1 MGDRLLEGRHILLG
15 VTGGVAAYKA
25 VALAS
30 RLTQA
35 GAVVD
40 VVLSAAAMRF
50 VTPLSFESVTRRRAH
65 YDMFALPADTSPQVC
80 PGDLLIAHIALAR
93 SADLMIIAPA
103 TANTLA
109 KLAHGIADNLL
120 TAVALAVTVPLVI
133 APAME
138 SHMWEHPATQSNLAA
153 LRARGVVQVGPAT
166 GHLAS
171 GASGVGRM
179 SEPEEIIAAARMV
192 LACNGDLA
200 GRRVVV
206 SAGGTREAIDPV
218 RFIGNRSSGKMGYAL
233 ANAARDR
240 GAQVV
245 LVTAPTALPD
255 PYGVQLV
262 RAESAS
268 EMRDA
273 VLAAL
278 EGADALVMA
287 AAVADYRPVQVSAQK
302 IKKTEENLMLELTRT
317 PDILGEVAGLRAA
330 GRGPRVV
337 VGFAAE
343 TADLL
348 ANAQAKLRQKRLD
361 LIVANDVSAPD
372 AGFGV
377 DTNRVTLLW
386 ADGSVEPL
394 PLMTKEELAHV
405 IWDRVQCL
413 WA

>member
-1 MGDRLLEGRHILLG
+1 MEDRLLRSKRVLLG

-40 VVLSAAAMRF
+40 VVLSEAAMRF
-50 VTPLSFESVTRRRAH
+50 VTPLSFESVTRRRAYH
-65 YDMFALPADTSPQVC
+65 DMFALSADTGPQARA
-80 PGDLLIAHIALAR
+80 GDVLISHVALAR
-93 SADLMIIAPA
+93 SADLIIIAPA

-120 TAVALAVTVPLVI
+120 TAVVLAATAPLVI

-138 SHMWEHPATQSNLAA
+138 SHMWENPATQANLAA

-179 SEPEEIIAAARMV
+179 SEPEEILAVARLV
-192 LACNGDLA
+192 LARDGDLA

-233 ANAARDR
+233 ATAARDR

-255 PYGVQLV
+255 PYGVQLARV
-262 RAESAS
+262 ESAS

-273 VLAAL
+273 ILAAL

-302 IKKTEENLMLELTRT
+302 IKKTAERLTLEMTRT
-317 PDILGEVAGLRAA
+317 PDILGEVADLRAA

-348 ANAQAKLRQKRLD
+348 ANAQAKLHQKRLD
-361 LIVANDVSAPD
+361 MIAANDVSAPD

-386 ADGSVEPL
+386 ADGTVEPL
-394 PLMTKEELAHV
+394 PLMSKEELAHV
-405 IWDRVQCL
+405 IWDRVQRL
-413 WA
+413 W

>member
-1 MGDRLLEGRHILLG
+1 
-15 VTGGVAAYKA
+15 
-25 VALAS
+25 
-30 RLTQA
+30 
-35 GAVVD
+35 VD
-40 VVLSAAAMRF
+40 VVLSEAAMRF
-50 VTPLSFESVTRRRAH
+50 VTPLSFEAVTRRRAYH
-65 YDMFALPADTSPQVC
+65 DMFALPADTGPQARA
-80 PGDLLIAHIALAR
+80 GDVLIPHIALAR
-93 SADLMIIAPA
+93 SADLVVIAPA

-109 KLAHGIADNLL
+109 KLAHGIADNLI
-120 TAVALAVTVPLVI
+120 TAVVLAATAPLVI

-138 SHMWEHPATQSNLAA
+138 SHMWEHPATQANLAA

-171 GASGVGRM
+171 GASGIGRM
-179 SEPEEIIAAARMV
+179 SEPEEILAVARLV
-192 LACNGDLA
+192 LARDGDLA

-233 ANAARDR
+233 ATAARDR

-245 LVTAPTALPD
+245 LVTAPTALPN

-262 RAESAS
+262 RVESAL

-278 EGADALVMA
+278 KGADALVMA
-287 AAVADYRPVQVSAQK
+287 AAVADYRPVQVSSQK
-302 IKKTEENLMLELTRT
+302 IKKAEERLTLELTRT
-317 PDILGEVAGLRAA
+317 PDILGEVADLRAA

-348 ANAQAKLRQKRLD
+348 ANAQAKLHQKRLD
-361 LIVANDVSAPD
+361 MIAANDVSAPD

-386 ADGSVEPL
+386 ADGTVEPL
-394 PLMTKEELAHV
+394 PLMSKEDLAHL
-405 IWDRVQCL
+405 IWDRVQRL
-413 WA
+413 W

>member
-1 MGDRLLEGRHILLG
+1 MEDRLLRGKRVLLG

-40 VVLSAAAMRF
+40 VVLSEAAMRF
-50 VTPLSFESVTRRRAH
+50 VTPLSFESVTRRRAYH
-65 YDMFALPADTSPQVC
+65 DMFALSADTGPQARA
-80 PGDLLIAHIALAR
+80 GDVLISHVALAR
-93 SADLMIIAPA
+93 SADLIIIAPA

-120 TAVALAVTVPLVI
+120 TAVVLAATAPLVI

-138 SHMWEHPATQSNLAA
+138 SHMWENPATQANLAA

-179 SEPEEIIAAARMV
+179 SEPEEILAVARLV
-192 LACNGDLA
+192 LARDGDLA

-233 ANAARDR
+233 ATAARDR

-255 PYGVQLV
+255 PYGVQLARV
-262 RAESAS
+262 ESAS

-273 VLAAL
+273 ILAAL

-302 IKKTEENLMLELTRT
+302 IKKTAERLTLEMTRT
-317 PDILGEVAGLRAA
+317 PDILGEVADLRAA

-348 ANAQAKLRQKRLD
+348 ANAQAKLHQKRLD
-361 LIVANDVSAPD
+361 MIAANDVSAPD

-386 ADGSVEPL
+386 ADGTVEPL
-394 PLMTKEELAHV
+394 PLMSKEELAHV
-405 IWDRVQCL
+405 IWDRVQRL
-413 WA
+413 W